1 MRIDSN
7 NTVGLKSNIK
17 ESDQILES
25 IQKQIIKLQEKLKNI
40 DADQK
45 LSLEEKNEQKKLIYD
60 QINNLRQQYSQRE
73 IAIIREQQQQNKL
86 KVFNENDSDAVV
98 PDGNLVAMVS
108 ADSAL
113 NSIKTA
119 KSVRTKLEAQENTL
133 NNEIK
138 TDSGRGLDVSEK
150 VEESN
155 GLSAKIQKV
164 IDFMAEDVKKAH
176 KAFDEAEDE
185 EKDARNK
192 RQKNNNGHVDVLI

>member
-1 MRIDSN
+1 MRIESN

-25 IQKQIIKLQEKLKNI
+25 IQQQIIKLQEKLKRI

-45 LSLEEKNEQKKLIYD
+45 LSLEDKNEQKKLIYD
-60 QINNLRQQYSQRE
+60 QINNLRQLYSQRE

-176 KAFDEAEDE
+176 KAFGEAEDE